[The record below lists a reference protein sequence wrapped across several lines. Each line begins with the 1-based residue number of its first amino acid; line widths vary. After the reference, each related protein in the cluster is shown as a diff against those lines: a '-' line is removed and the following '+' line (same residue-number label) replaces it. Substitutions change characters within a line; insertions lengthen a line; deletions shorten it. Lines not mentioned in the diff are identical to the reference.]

1 MEDRYIETHKTWNT
15 IAKLYEEK
23 FMALKLYNDTYRIF
37 CDLLSKKNAS
47 ILEIGCGPGNIT
59 KHILHINPTLKILAT
74 DVSTNMIHL
83 AKKNNPTIKTQ
94 VLDCRNLK
102 TVQNTFNGI
111 ICGFII
117 PYLSKN
123 YCLKLISDC
132 TSILANKGILYLS
145 FVNGYSEKSGF
156 ISGSSGNSV
165 YFYYH
170 ELETIKKEL
179 ELNNMFIT
187 NIIEKEYKKSDSE
200 FETHTILIA
209 KKEIIIN
216 DNCK

>member
-1 MEDRYIETHKTWNT
+1 MEDRYIETHKTWNI
-15 IAKLYEEK
+15 IAKQYEEK
-23 FMALKLYNDTYRIF
+23 FMELDLYNGTYKIF
-37 CDLLSKKNAS
+37 CDLLSKKNTV

-59 KHILHINPTLKILAT
+59 NQILRLNPTLKILAT
-74 DVSTNMIHL
+74 DVSTNMISL

-117 PYLSKN
+117 PYLSKKD
-123 YCLKLISDC
+123 CSKLISDC
-132 TSILANKGILYLS
+132 ANILDNKGVLYLS
-145 FVNGYSEKSGF
+145 FVNGYPEKSGF

-179 ELNNMFIT
+179 KLHNMLIT
-187 NIIEKEYKKSDSE
+187 NIIEKEYKKSDST

-209 KKEIIIN
+209 KKSN
-216 DNCK
+216 NKQ